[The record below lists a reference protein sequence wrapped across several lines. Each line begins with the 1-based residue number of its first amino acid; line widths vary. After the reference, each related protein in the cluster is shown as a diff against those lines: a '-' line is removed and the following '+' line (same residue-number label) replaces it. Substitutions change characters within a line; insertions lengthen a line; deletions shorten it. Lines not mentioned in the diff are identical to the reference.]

1 MKIKYYGHA
10 CFYYEMAAR
19 VSGKGGGGEMVAMM
33 SDPYDP
39 TCGEEA
45 FKLKAITDVEPKIV
59 TISIYHPAHS
69 YKELPGE
76 PIYMDI
82 GKEFTKEGID
92 FFGISSFGDKKKGSI
107 TGMNRVFTIASTG
120 EGLKICHCGAL
131 GHLLKESKIKMM
143 INPFPRADTAKDV
156 DVLIVPVGGDQD
168 RMTPADAWEL
178 THMVK
183 PKIVIPMH
191 YKTEYDQ
198 LPHETIDKFLEGK
211 KNVRWVGGSEI
222 EVTPDNLPD
231 ELEIVVLEAAAK
243 P

>member
-1 MKIKYYGHA
+1 
-10 CFYYEMAAR
+10 
-19 VSGKGGGGEMVAMM
+19 
-33 SDPYDP
+33 
-39 TCGEEA
+39 
-45 FKLKAITDVEPKIV
+45 
-59 TISIYHPAHS
+59 
-69 YKELPGE
+69 
-76 PIYMDI
+76 
-82 GKEFTKEGID
+82 
-92 FFGISSFGDKKKGSI
+92 
-107 TGMNRVFTIASTG
+107 
-120 EGLKICHCGAL
+120 
-131 GHLLKESKIKMM
+131 
-143 INPFPRADTAKDV
+143 
-156 DVLIVPVGGDQD
+156 
-168 RMTPADAWEL
+168 MTPADAWEL